1 MKAKII
7 LCSLAIIFSGV
18 LMFSSL
24 AVAVTPN
31 PECVQDAK
39 DARIDCVTAC
49 KDLFMLT
56 KDTCR
61 NVNHDCADLCRA
73 AYDTCIENDPTL
85 MALAT
90 CKTGCQSTLEA
101 AKVACREEYLEGDPA
116 RDACID
122 LEQIIAFACRDKCR
136 EDYNSGPAVKA
147 CRADFRDCI
156 KLCPPA
162 IP

>member
-1 MKAKII
+1 MKTKIF
-7 LCSLAIIFSGV
+7 LCSLAMIFSGV

-31 PECVQDAK
+31 RECVQDAK

-49 KDLFMLT
+49 KDSFMLA

-61 NVNHDCADLCRA
+61 NMNHDCADLCRED
-73 AYDTCIENDPTL
+73 YDTCIENDPTL

-90 CKTGCQSTLEA
+90 CKADCQSTLEA
-101 AKVACREEYLEGDPA
+101 AKVACREKYPEGNPE

-122 LEQIIAFACRDKCR
+122 LEQIIAFACRDNCR
-136 EDYNSGPAVKA
+136 EDYNAGLAVKA

-156 KLCPPA
+156 KLCPAA